1 MRSLAGI
8 GLAVVACGL
17 ASACGGNTSPTEAS
31 VAAQRDVAQ
40 RFAEAIFH
48 GNAGA
53 ATALLVKPDGGDL
66 SSLVTRAAAPW
77 KARHGTVS
85 LPGRRSG
92 QRWIFGFA
100 GTHTHKDGRFER
112 LRGHILVVVKAPS
125 SRPRVSFF
133 AYRNDHVLFSTHHDS
148 VLLPSNR

>member
-1 MRSLAGI
+1 MRTGMPLVAVGI
-8 GLAVVACGL
+8 GCCLAAG
-17 ASACGGNTSPTEAS
+17 CGGKASPTHAS

-48 GNAGA
+48 GNAGV
-53 ATALLVKPDGGDL
+53 ATALLVEPDGGDL
-66 SSLVTRAAAPW
+66 SSLVTRAASPW

-92 QRWIFGFA
+92 RRWIFGFA

-112 LRGHILVVVKAPS
+112 LRGHILVVVKAS
-125 SRPRVSFF
+125 SNRPRVSFF

-148 VLLPSNR
+148 VLMPSNR